1 MTLCDRCD
9 GGTFLEFHPVGD
21 ELYCDDCLE
30 QIEKG
35 MWKELQWGLEE
46 SLGSI
51 AARRVTVLG

>member
-1 MTLCDRCD
+1 MTCEKCF
-9 GGTFLEFHPVGD
+9 GGLDYDAQEIDD
-21 ELYCDDCLE
+21 ELLCGNCAE

-51 AARRVTVLG
+51 AARRVTVLA